1 MPVYNGEAYLD
12 EAIRSV
18 LEQSWGEFE
27 FVAFD
32 DGSTDRTGAILRAWA
47 DRDSRIRV
55 VTGARRLGPV
65 GSSNAAVRATRG
77 SVVARMDAD
86 DVSLAGRFQ
95 QQWEIIQTS
104 PRVALVGS
112 LWEGLDAEGRVVRPR
127 DRWRLLW
134 RSLHA
139 PFPHGSIMF
148 RRSAFDAVQGY
159 RDACEYWEDLDLY
172 LRLAE
177 CGRVLVWPRVLYR
190 HRFHAS
196 STLCSANG
204 KRRMEAAERLQEC
217 LAARRAG
224 RERPAFPVPAP
235 VSAKTPRRLTAA
247 TLYSL
252 GAPRM
257 WAGHSPWI
265 LSDLRHVRLWW
276 PEWSLPAVAILALWG
291 AVNPRGVR
299 MILRSLVRIRD
310 GLASLVLPTAAP
322 VEWRFSCGR
331 PAPGRWRWERV
342 TARRRPRR
350 QPRLW

>member
-1 MPVYNGEAYLD
+1 MSPTIGGAAPPLSVAMPVHNGEAYLD
-12 EAIRSV
+12 EAVRSV
-18 LEQSWGEFE
+18 LDQSWGDFE
-27 FVAFD
+27 FVAYD

-65 GSSNAAVRATRG
+65 GSANAAVRATRG
-77 SVVARMDAD
+77 TVVARMDAD
-86 DVSLAGRFQ
+86 DVSLASRFQ
-95 QQWEIIQTS
+95 QQWEVIQTS

-134 RSLHA
+134 QSQHA

-159 RDACEYWEDLDLY
+159 RDMCEYWEDLDLY

-190 HRFHAS
+190 YRFHVR
-196 STLCSANG
+196 STLCNAHSH
-204 KRRMEAAERLQEC
+204 RRIEAAERMQER

-224 RERPAFPVPAP
+224 REHAAFRAQASPPAT
-235 VSAKTPRRLTAA
+235 TPRRLTAA

-252 GAPRM
+252 GATRL
-257 WAGHSPWI
+257 WAGYSPRI
-265 LSDLRHVRLWW
+265 LSDLRNVRWW
-276 PEWSLPAVAILALWG
+276 CAEWSLPAVVILALWG

-299 MILRSLVRIRD
+299 MVLRN
-310 GLASLVLPTAAP
+310 
-322 VEWRFSCGR
+322 
-331 PAPGRWRWERV
+331 
-342 TARRRPRR
+342 
-350 QPRLW
+350 